1 MIREYI
7 HEKMNQEIETISGH
21 YMFYKEVRLPFNNCE
36 ILYVVGC
43 AVIDNSCCGVGG
55 CGYALVP
62 GYIVSWESRID
73 NQGRYVSEVEPIRD
87 QSTQKEVNQLIK
99 KTEIVTQVQF
109 W

>member
-7 HEKMNQEIETISGH
+7 HEKMNKEIETISGY
-21 YMFYKEVRLPFNNCE
+21 YMFYKEVRLPLNNRE
-36 ILYVVGC
+36 ILYVVGS
-43 AVIDNSCCGVGG
+43 AVIDTSCCGVGG

-62 GYIVSWESRID
+62 GYIISWESRID

-87 QSTQKEVNQLIK
+87 QSTQQEVIQLIQD
-99 KTEIVTQVQF
+99 TEIVNQVQF

>member
-21 YMFYKEVRLPFNNCE
+21 YMFYKEVRLLFNNRE
-36 ILYVVGC
+36 ILCVVGC
-43 AVIDNSCCGVGG
+43 AVIDKSCCGVGG

-62 GYIVSWESRID
+62 GYIISWKSKID
-73 NQGRYVSEVEPIRD
+73 DRGRPVSEVEPIRD
-87 QSTQKEVNQLIK
+87 QSTQQGVNQLIK
-99 KTEIVTQVQF
+99 QTEIVNQVQF

>member
-21 YMFYKEVRLPFNNCE
+21 YMFYKEVRLPFNNRE
-36 ILYVVGC
+36 ILYIVGSAVV
-43 AVIDNSCCGVGG
+43 DKSCCGPGG
-55 CGYALVP
+55 CGFALVP

-73 NQGRYVSEVEPIRD
+73 NQGRYVSEVEPISD
-87 QSTQKEVNQLIK
+87 QSTQKEVNQLIE

-109 W
+109 